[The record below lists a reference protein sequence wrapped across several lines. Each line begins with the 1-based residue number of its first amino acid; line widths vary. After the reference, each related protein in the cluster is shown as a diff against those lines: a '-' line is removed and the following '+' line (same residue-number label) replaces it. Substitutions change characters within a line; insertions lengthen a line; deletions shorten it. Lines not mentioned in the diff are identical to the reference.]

1 MLERLL
7 IANRGEIAVRVA
19 RTARRMGIRT
29 VAVYSEA
36 DAGAMH
42 VAACDEALPIGGA
55 APKDSYLR
63 IEAILAAAKQ
73 SGADSIH
80 PGYGFLSE
88 NAGFAQACKEAGLV
102 FVGPPAS
109 AIRAMGGKSEAKALM
124 VKAGV
129 PVVPGYHGAAQDLKT
144 LTAEAAR
151 VGFPVLIKASA
162 GGGGKGM
169 RIVTRK
175 EDLAEALEGAQR
187 EAQSSFGDP
196 RVLVERYLDRP
207 RHIEVQVFCD
217 SHGNGVYLFERDC
230 SLQRRHQKVI
240 EEAPAPGMT
249 AARRKTMGEAAVR
262 AAAAVGYVGAGTVEF
277 IADQAGD
284 FFFMEMNTRLQ
295 VEHPVTE
302 AITGL
307 DLVEWQLR
315 VASGEKLP
323 LGQADLRIAGHAFE
337 ARIYAED
344 PARDFLPATG
354 QLHRL
359 IFPAPENGI
368 RIDAGVREGDSVTIH
383 YDPMIAK
390 LIAHGPDR
398 AAALRKLAD
407 ALDQVRVVGVAN
419 NVAFLARVARHKAF
433 AAGEIDTGFIQRH
446 REALLPAPAPAD
458 GTTLALAALG
468 VLRTRAAEARA
479 AARLTGDPNSPW
491 SRSDGWRL
499 NGDSHDTL
507 VFADGTAQVSVT
519 AHFRKSGYVLDLP
532 GRTLAVT
539 GELGA
544 DGRLSADLA
553 GRRLRA
559 RLVRRGSEW
568 TVFQGAE
575 ARTLVL
581 VDRLAA
587 ADAAAGA
594 DAKLVAPMP
603 GKIVAVHVKA
613 GDSVVRGQKLV
624 VLEAMKMEHT
634 ILAPADGV
642 VERVR
647 FQPGEQTS
655 EGEELV
661 VFAAKEG

>member
-36 DAGAMH
+36 DAAAMH
-42 VAACDEALPIGGA
+42 VAACDEAYPVGGP

-63 IEAILAAAKQ
+63 IDAILAAAKA
-73 SGADSIH
+73 SGADSVH

-88 NAGFAQACKEAGLV
+88 NAGFAQACAEAGLV
-102 FVGPPAS
+102 FVGPPAD

-129 PVVPGYHGAAQDLKT
+129 PVVPGYHGAAQDSTRL
-144 LTAEAAR
+144 ASEAAR
-151 VGFPVLIKASA
+151 IGYPVLIKASA

-169 RIVTRK
+169 RIVAK
-175 EDLAEALEGAQR
+175 PADFAEALAAAQR

-217 SHGNGVYLFERDC
+217 THGNGVYLFERDC

-249 AARRKTMGEAAVR
+249 AERRAAMGEAAVR
-262 AAAAVGYVGAGTVEF
+262 AAKAVGYVGAGTVEF
-277 IADQAGD
+277 IADPSGE

-315 VASGEKLP
+315 VAAGEKLP
-323 LGQADLRIAGHAFE
+323 LRQQDLRISGHAFE

-359 IFPAPENGI
+359 SFPAQGNGV
-368 RIDAGVREGDSVTIH
+368 RIDTGVREGDSVTIH

-390 LIAHGPDR
+390 LIVHGPDR

-407 ALDQVRVVGVAN
+407 ALDGVRVAGVAN
-419 NVAFLARVARHKAF
+419 NVSFLARVARHKAF
-433 AAGEIDTGFIQRH
+433 AAGEIDTGFIARH
-446 REALLPAPAPAD
+446 RETLLPAQGRAD
-458 GTTLALAALG
+458 DTVLALAALG
-468 VLRTRAAEARA
+468 VLRTRAAETHA
-479 AARLTGDPNSPW
+479 AARATGDPHSPW
-491 SRSDGWRL
+491 SRTDGWRL

-507 VFADGTAQVSVT
+507 VFADGAEQVSVV
-519 AHFRKSGYVLDLP
+519 AHFRNGHYLLDLP
-532 GRTLAVT
+532 GGQVASS
-539 GELGA
+539 GELMG
-544 DGRLSADLA
+544 DGRLVADLA

-559 RLVRRGSEW
+559 NLVRRGSEW
-568 TVFQGAE
+568 TVFRGAE
-575 ARTLVL
+575 SRTLLL

-587 ADAAAGA
+587 ADAGGGS

-613 GDSVVRGQKLV
+613 GDNVVRGQKLV

-634 ILAPADGV
+634 ILAPADGT

-647 FQPGEQTS
+647 FKVGEQTS